1 MYFQKWWRLTRY
13 LFMRISRVQQAHH
26 ASGYYRFPS
35 EYFLTICTCQMI
47 NHMVFNPMYSKSSL
61 KWQGWIYTIPG
72 HILKKVNGT
81 NTAGWFQFS
90 HKSKKKKKKYHR
102 NKNPKSGSFKI
113 CLRGYCLI
121 YGLYIYL
128 CQALYF
134 WDVREHKSK
143 KKKLKKTTT
152 NKQTYKQTPK

>member
-1 MYFQKWWRLTRY
+1 MNLYDSRPYFEESEWNEHGRL
-13 LFMRISRVQQAHH
+13 ISIFTQIQ
-26 ASGYYRFPS
+26 
-35 EYFLTICTCQMI
+35 
-47 NHMVFNPMYSKSSL
+47 
-61 KWQGWIYTIPG
+61 
-72 HILKKVNGT
+72 
-81 NTAGWFQFS
+81 
-90 HKSKKKKKKYHR
+90 KKKKKYHR

-152 NKQTYKQTPK
+152 NKQTNIQTNPKVIAIRMIRTNTFEKFWYHFIDSYMNTRLPKILSSISQGYH